1 MVFPKRFPAGSI
13 HGRLGM
19 ARTRQCGVHDLIDL
33 TDIMRI
39 PPNEPRHYIGQ
50 TTPDADRE

>member
-19 ARTRQCGVHDLIDL
+19 GRARQCGVHDLIDL
-33 TDIMRI
+33 TDITRI
-39 PPNEPRHYIGQ
+39 LSNEPWHHIGQ
-50 TTPDADRE
+50 TTPDAERE